1 MTSERQKLL
10 AKVRALLAK
19 TTENGCTEH
28 EAMAALDRVRAMMD
42 AYEVTEEELKLTKEE
57 KAIIK
62 DSSCKNDKNGIRSM
76 LACGIGRFT
85 GTQVWNRIERT
96 DRGFSKYLVFCG
108 MRGDVEFA
116 SWLLD
121 HLEGFVRAE
130 LFKHLSTDVPN
141 GDRRFAI
148 DGFITG
154 CCNRISS
161 RLDAL
166 TQKSAAQAVGTKN
179 ALVVIKDA
187 AIAEAMKLA
196 GVELKYSLSQQA
208 PI

>member
-57 KAIIK
+57 KAIIE
-62 DSSCKNDKNGIRSM
+62 DSSCKNDKNGIRNM

-96 DRGFSKYLVFCG
+96 ERGFSKYLVFLWH
-108 MRGDVEFA
+108 A
-116 SWLLD
+116 
-121 HLEGFVRAE
+121 
-130 LFKHLSTDVPN
+130 
-141 GDRRFAI
+141 RRR
-148 DGFITG
+148 
-154 CCNRISS
+154 RIC
-161 RLDAL
+161 LM
-166 TQKSAAQAVGTKN
+166 AA
-179 ALVVIKDA
+179 
-187 AIAEAMKLA
+187 
-196 GVELKYSLSQQA
+196 
-208 PI
+208 